1 MRIVNA
7 HLKKRGQIYQLNKRI
22 PADVRS
28 LHGNAVFIRQSL
40 KTSDVKAAR
49 LLRDKALRELEAEW
63 TAYRLRPKGKLLSRD
78 EMHQALVLKREL
90 TSPGSDADDVRQAIE
105 DVTLDMYQ
113 REVPEELDGEIASEK
128 ANEFYTVASGISTP
142 TSLAADQ
149 FLQRAN
155 LKPSTVRLYRICLAH
170 LAKQFPTIEQI
181 DRKSVSKFLSDF
193 SSTRTA
199 KSTNN
204 LIAASSSLLSF
215 HALDPNVFRGH
226 RIDAGVAAVAKG
238 VWTNSEAYRLI
249 NANNAPQWLRDCINI
264 AMHSGLRRQEIAGLV
279 YDKEKNQLVVEK
291 NKAKTAHSVRRVP
304 CHPLIKGAVE
314 RLLASP
320 PKDKA
325 ISVGIARLAKK
336 LEIKTTIT
344 IDGVPHKKDFHAI
357 RHTFASKLSAQGVPE
372 ETIGR
377 ILGHASKSITARYA
391 GKVDPELTR
400 KAIEAVSYSAAIDAP
415 SR

>member
-1 MRIVNA
+1 MRIVNT
-7 HLKKRGQIYQLNKRI
+7 HLKKRGQIQLAKRI

-49 LLRDKALRELEAEW
+49 RLRDKVLRELEADW
-63 TAYRLRPKGKLLSRD
+63 TAYRLRPKGTLLSRD
-78 EMHQALVLKREL
+78 EMHQALMLKREL
-90 TSPGSDADDVRQAIE
+90 TSGGKDVDDVKDVIE
-105 DVTLDMYQ
+105 DVTLDIY
-113 REVPEELDGEIASEK
+113 RTEIPEELDGELSSEK
-128 ANEFYTVASGISTP
+128 AGEFFRIASGTRTP

-170 LAKQFPTIEQI
+170 LAKQFPCIEQI

-215 HALDPNVFRGH
+215 HSLNPSLFRGH
-226 RIDAGVAAVAKG
+226 RIDAGVPAVAKG
-238 VWTNSEAYRLI
+238 VWTNNEAYQLI
-249 NANNAPQWLRDCINI
+249 NANSAPQWLRDCINI
-264 AMHSGLRRQEIAGLV
+264 ALHSGLRRQEIAGLV
-279 YDKEKNQLVVEK
+279 YDNERNQLVVEK
-291 NKAKTAHSVRRVP
+291 SKAKTAHSVRRVP
-304 CHPLIKGAVE
+304 CHPLIRGAVA
-314 RLLASP
+314 RILASP
-320 PKDKA
+320 PKEKA

-336 LEIKTTIT
+336 LDIKTTIT
-344 IDGVPHKKDFHAI
+344 IDGVPQKRDFHAI
-357 RHTFASKLSAQGVPE
+357 RHTFASKLTAQGIPE

-400 KAIEAVSYSAAIDAP
+400 NAIEAVNYGSHDA
-415 SR
+415 